1 MKINENVFNKE
12 LHYFASSARF
22 KGKAKH
28 LKYAHA
34 HTHKYMLSQFP
45 VLETEML
52 QVNSV
57 LSALCLYDQGQS

>member
-1 MKINENVFNKE
+1 M
-12 LHYFASSARF
+12 HM
-22 KGKAKH
+22 
-28 LKYAHA
+28 